1 MTVVQSL
8 WLGSR
13 LSSLQVL
20 SLRSFLA
27 HGHEFHL
34 YALEPI
40 ENVPAGIQLL
50 DATAVLPRD
59 RVFTYQRGF
68 GRGSPSAFS
77 NLFRYKL
84 LLERGGWWVDTDVV
98 CLRPFDLDA
107 DFVFASER
115 AVDGRVTA
123 ASCVIKSPAGAD
135 WLQYCLDAAER
146 RDPSSLEWG
155 EIGPRL
161 MHDAITRFSLE
172 RFMVSTDTFNPID
185 YAAFAEFQTAS
196 FDHSRLDN
204 SLAVHL
210 WNQKWVSNCLD
221 PDYGGAADSLYT
233 SLRARYLQPSD
244 RRYAP
249 GDELPGHAAFLRSR
263 LEDLVR
269 LRDDAQWAAEASAR
283 DVSALRE
290 ELRICQSLTEQFR
303 NIEQQCRELTRRL
316 DEATS
321 RLEDVESARRND
333 ETLLRAAVGRAD
345 SAERVLG
352 ERDDQLRR
360 VRDEVAML
368 RGSLS
373 WRLTRPL
380 RAVFDRLFGP

>member
-13 LSSLQVL
+13 LSALQVL
-20 SLRSFLA
+20 SLRSFVA
-27 HGHEFHL
+27 HGHEVHL

-40 ENVPAGIQLL
+40 ENVPSGIRLL
-50 DATAVLPRD
+50 DASAVLPRE

-98 CLRPFDLDA
+98 CLRPFELDA

-115 AVDGRVTA
+115 AVDGGVTA

-146 RDPSSLEWG
+146 RDPASLEWG

-161 MHDAITRFSLE
+161 IQEAHEHFALQRFL
-172 RFMVSTDTFNPID
+172 VPPQVFNPID
-185 YAAFAEFQTAS
+185 YFAYGELQAPS
-196 FDHSRLDN
+196 FDHARLDG
-204 SLAVHL
+204 SFAVHL

-221 PDYGGAADSLYT
+221 PDFDGAPDSLYAA
-233 SLRARYLQPSD
+233 LRAKYLKPED
-244 RRYAP
+244 RAYAAEE
-249 GDELPGHAAFLRSR
+249 GVRRHAAYQQTRLDEL
-263 LEDLVR
+263 VR
-269 LRDDAQWAAEASAR
+269 IRDDAQWAAEQAER
-283 DVSALRE
+283 DLAGLRE
-290 ELRICQSLTEQFR
+290 ELLASRAEIERLHATERQLAETTVRLQESESLVRDREARLRQTEEHLGAA
-303 NIEQQCRELTRRL
+303 EQ
-316 DEATS
+316 
-321 RLEDVESARRND
+321 ARQ
-333 ETLLRAAVGRAD
+333 D
-345 SAERVLG
+345 SAAQVDRLRG
-352 ERDDQLRR
+352 E
-360 VRDEVAML
+360 VGHL

-373 WRLTRPL
+373 WRMTRPL
-380 RAVFDRLFGP
+380 RAIFDLLFGG

>member
-13 LSSLQVL
+13 LSALQVL
-20 SLRSFLA
+20 SLRSFVA
-27 HGHEFHL
+27 HGHEVHL

-40 ENVPAGIQLL
+40 ENVPAGIHLL
-50 DATAVLPRD
+50 DASVVLPKD

-146 RDPSSLEWG
+146 RDPASLEWG
-155 EIGPRL
+155 EIGPKL
-161 MHDAITRFSLE
+161 IQEAHEHFALQRFL
-172 RFMVSTDTFNPID
+172 VPPQVFNPID
-185 YAAFAEFQTAS
+185 YFAYGELQAPA
-196 FDHSRLDN
+196 FDHARLDD
-204 SLAVHL
+204 SFAVHL

-221 PDYGGAADSLYT
+221 PDFDGAPDSLYAA
-233 SLRARYLQPSD
+233 LRARYLQPTD
-244 RRYAP
+244 RAYAA
-249 GDELPGHAAFLRSR
+249 GEESLRHAAFQRAR
-263 LEDLVR
+263 LEELV
-269 LRDDAQWAAEASAR
+269 LIRDDAHWAAEVAAR
-283 DVSALRE
+283 EVAELREALRVSHAEIERLLATERLLAETTVRLHESEGLVRDREARLREME
-290 ELRICQSLTEQFR
+290 EHLGAAEQ
-303 NIEQQCRELTRRL
+303 
-316 DEATS
+316 
-321 RLEDVESARRND
+321 ARQ
-333 ETLLRAAVGRAD
+333 D
-345 SAERVLG
+345 SAAQV
-352 ERDDQLRR
+352 DQLR
-360 VRDEVAML
+360 DEVGRL

-373 WRLTRPL
+373 WRMTRPL
-380 RAVFDRLFGP
+380 RAIFDVLFGR